1 MGERMTINGLLDL
14 LRKSKCEI
22 DVRSISCRRS
32 PRPVE
37 LTDTERQALA
47 NEAANEHG
55 MNESKATLKFNW
67 AKDRLCIS
75 SVVGNETRAN
85 ISILVKIPGTC
96 ELPDDRPSN
105 LPKTFETFIWRN
117 VAIVKDG
124 ELSVETLPVA
134 LSKDAY
140 DMLSEAGMMNEPW
153 AEGHVYKIDLTQ
165 FALTSWKGPL
175 DPEEYAQ
182 DHLNLLYA
190 KATRKVLRHLIE
202 QYSPKEHLKT
212 IREMYGEESAKWL
225 ESMGMT
231 DNGYAPKTERK
242 EHTESYEARELS
254 IKTIGMDIPSVN
266 ALLRKIEG
274 NKKLNAGDEYLK
286 TVMSQVTEALDGLKT
301 DKEKLEWLEAT
312 MRKSSEEIDRLS
324 SILEAKR
331 MAIIADGAWFKSYGP
346 QEDGITVAL
355 IETSCGCRLKIAL
368 KTTKTNV

>member
-1 MGERMTINGLLDL
+1 MDGMMTINGLLEL

-37 LTDTERQALA
+37 LTDTERQALT
-47 NEAANEHG
+47 NEHG
-55 MNESKATLKFNW
+55 MNESKAAIKFNW

-85 ISILVKIPGTC
+85 ISIRVKIPGTC
-96 ELPDDRPSN
+96 GLPVDRPSN

-124 ELSVETLPVA
+124 ELSVERLPVA

-140 DMLSEAGMMNEPW
+140 DRLSEARVMNEPW
-153 AEGHVYKIDLTQ
+153 AEDHVYEIDLTQ

-202 QYSPKEHLKT
+202 QYLPKEHLKT
-212 IREMYGEESAKWL
+212 IKEMYGEESATWL
-225 ESMGMT
+225 ESIGMT

-242 EHTESYEARELS
+242 EPTESYEVRELS
-254 IKTIGMDIPSVN
+254 IKTIGVDIPSVN

-286 TVMSQVTEALDGLKT
+286 TVMSQVTEALNEFNT
-301 DKEKLEWLEAT
+301 NKEKLEWLEAT
-312 MRKSSEEIDRLS
+312 RRENSEEIDRLS

-331 MAIIADGAWFKSYGP
+331 MAIIADGAWFENYGP
-346 QEDGITVAL
+346 QKDGMTVAL
-355 IETSCGCRLKIAL
+355 IDASCGCRLEIAL
-368 KTTKTNV
+368 KTTKTHV

>member
-1 MGERMTINGLLDL
+1 MKGKMDGMMTINGLLDL

-47 NEAANEHG
+47 NEHG
-55 MNESKATLKFNW
+55 MNDPKAALKFNW

-75 SVVGNETRAN
+75 SVVGNETKAN
-85 ISILVKIPGTC
+85 ISILMKIPGTC
-96 ELPDDRPSN
+96 ELPEDRPSN

-140 DMLSEAGMMNEPW
+140 DRLSEARVMNEPW
-153 AEGHVYKIDLTQ
+153 IEGHIYKIDLTQ

-202 QYSPKEHLKT
+202 QYLPEEHLKT
-212 IREMYGEESAKWL
+212 IKETYGEESAAWL
-225 ESMGMT
+225 ESIGMT

-266 ALLRKIEG
+266 ALLRKIDG

-286 TVMSQVTEALDGLKT
+286 TVMSQVTKALNELNT
-301 DKEKLEWLEAT
+301 NEEKLEWLEAT
-312 MRKSSEEIDRLS
+312 RRENSEEIDRLS

-331 MAIIADGAWFKSYGP
+331 MAIIADGAWFKNYGP

-355 IETSCGCRLKIAL
+355 IDASCGCRLKIAL
-368 KTTKTNV
+368 KTTKTHA

>member
-1 MGERMTINGLLDL
+1 MTINGLLDL

-32 PRPVE
+32 PRPVG
-37 LTDTERQALA
+37 LTDTERQALS
-47 NEAANEHG
+47 NECS
-55 MNESKATLKFNW
+55 MNEPKAALKFNW

-96 ELPDDRPSN
+96 ELPEDRPSN
-105 LPKTFETFIWRN
+105 LPKAFETFIWRN

-153 AEGHVYKIDLTQ
+153 AEDHVYKIDLTQ
-165 FALTSWKGPL
+165 FALTSCKGPL

-202 QYSPKEHLKT
+202 QYLPEEHLKT
-212 IREMYGEESAKWL
+212 IREMYGEESARWL

-242 EHTESYEARELS
+242 EHTESYEAKELT

-266 ALLRKIEG
+266 ALLRKIESG
-274 NKKLNAGDEYLK
+274 RRLNSGDEYLRAI
-286 TVMSQVTEALDGLKT
+286 MGQVTEALDALNT

-346 QEDGITVAL
+346 QEDGITIAL
-355 IETSCGCRLKIAL
+355 IDASCGCRLKIAL
-368 KTTKTNV
+368 KTTKTNA